1 MGSQKGIPH
10 RYHSKEF
17 KLRAV
22 QLVLSGKSAV
32 EVGKEISVRGSLVC
46 TWVRQYQE
54 GGEPALEP
62 KRKPGNSLCKY
73 SSRKE
78 LSEVE
83 QLRYELAKAK
93 VELARL
99 KKVYEAQRRCC
110 PEKK

>member
-1 MGSQKGIPH
+1 MGRQKGIPH

-17 KLRAV
+17 KQRAV
-22 QLVLSGKSAV
+22 EMVLAGKSAV
-32 EVGKEISVRGSLVC
+32 ETGKELSVGASLVRA
-46 TWVRQYQE
+46 WVRLYQE
-54 GGEPALEP
+54 GGEAALEP
-62 KRKPGNSLCKY
+62 KRKPGNPLCKY

-83 QLRYELAKAK
+83 QLRYELAKAE
-93 VELARL
+93 VELAKL